1 MKSDLPKLNQKLFTS
16 GKYEDMA
23 FIGITHPIRQMDIIA
38 IGYKQ
43 AADNLVQNCIENP
56 RLLKSKD
63 SQVYPILFLY
73 RHYLELRLKQI
84 HLVYNENSDPKKLN
98 HSLLENWRK
107 AKPVI
112 EKVFK
117 KEKNVDEV
125 IQAMENYIQEFAE
138 KDDHSYVFRYSFE
151 KVKKNQT
158 NLKSY
163 FDSEIRID
171 LKHLRDRI
179 NELETI
185 LCNSLAIL
193 ES

>member
-73 RHYLELRLKQI
+73 RHY
-84 HLVYNENSDPKKLN
+84 
-98 HSLLENWRK
+98 
-107 AKPVI
+107 
-112 EKVFK
+112 
-117 KEKNVDEV
+117 
-125 IQAMENYIQEFAE
+125 
-138 KDDHSYVFRYSFE
+138 
-151 KVKKNQT
+151 
-158 NLKSY
+158 
-163 FDSEIRID
+163 
-171 LKHLRDRI
+171 
-179 NELETI
+179 
-185 LCNSLAIL
+185 
-193 ES
+193 